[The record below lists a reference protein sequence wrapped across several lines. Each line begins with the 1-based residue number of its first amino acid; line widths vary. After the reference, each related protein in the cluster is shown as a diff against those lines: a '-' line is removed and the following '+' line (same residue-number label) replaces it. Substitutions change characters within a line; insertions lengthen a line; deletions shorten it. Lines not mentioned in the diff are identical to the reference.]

1 MDEFS
6 VQRQQVEVNAHY
18 RKMVHTLSS
27 LGYSRIADALLE
39 ISNRLKD
46 DARGNLKENKEVA
59 DYLRDAIVHLDL
71 AANDLVLASKKLK
84 K

>member
-6 VQRQQVEVNAHY
+6 VERQQVEANAHY
-18 RKMVHTLSS
+18 RKMVHTLSN

-46 DARGNLKENKEVA
+46 DARGNLKESKEVA